1 MHPLF
6 FNSALRNS
14 RVKYT
19 INLKG
24 VYMENH
30 SLTERNYFR
39 ESHLI
44 TNAKVSYTSS
54 EIDLIMMLLTSVKK
68 EDKDFKDYVFS
79 VQELEKKAGKKINH
93 TQLKDTAKSLM
104 SKVIEI
110 QESPKK
116 WKLFTWFSSFSYD
129 DGIVTCSFHK
139 DLKPYLL
146 ELQGRFDI
154 ANIKHLLPMKSSYS
168 KRIYMLI
175 KERSKFGSRTFD
187 INEMMELLKVPKS
200 HKERYNKFKTDV
212 LIQAKNDINK
222 YTDLEVDFEEIKP
235 SRKVTGVTFIIKKN
249 YVDLK
254 TFIEFIRELHANE
267 LLYYSKDNRP
277 LKCSLEGLLY
287 YADDMATL
295 DKSTAQKA
303 WEFLHEK
310 REKLLCFQPSLL
322 D

>member
-1 MHPLF
+1 MTYY
-6 FNSALRNS
+6 LRMS
-14 RVKYT
+14 YLAYKRVH
-19 INLKG
+19 
-24 VYMENH
+24 MENH

-200 HKERYNKFKTDV
+200 LLNYADFKNRV

-235 SRKVTGVTFIIKKN
+235 SRKVTGVTFTIKKN
-249 YVDLK
+249 DNDLK
-254 TFIEFIRELHANE
+254 SFIEFIREMHTNE
-267 LLYYSKDNRP
+267 LLFYSKDNRP

-295 DKSTAQKA
+295 DKTTAQKA